1 MKGRQGGRE
10 AGWKGDRVEGRQGQ
24 RQAGSKAYREGGLV
38 GGQGLR
44 QVEGRTIRENNGNQ

>member
-10 AGWKGDRVEGRQGQ
+10 AGWKGDRVEGRLGQ